1 VRIPAGVD
9 PHTHPLGDL
18 ATAGA
23 EARRGGTTTLV
34 AFTSPHPGES
44 PAAAFVRARDE
55 LLPQTDVRVQLHPA
69 VWEPERL
76 DAAQLAELARVGA
89 RAVKLYLAF
98 SELGM
103 QASDRTVYE
112 TLRDAT
118 RLGMLVRVHC
128 ENGGAVDAL
137 VDEQLAHGSTGVE
150 GFVRSRPPLVEEEAV
165 ERTLALARLADGP
178 VYLVHLTTAG
188 SIDLVRRARA
198 RGQVVWAEACTHHLV
213 LDDACYRRDDATRF
227 LVVPPLRARSDVD
240 ALWDAVADGTLDA
253 IGSDH
258 ATAPFTPPGETGDF
272 RSLPYGFR
280 GVGARMPLV
289 LSEGTRRGVPLE
301 RLCELLTTGPCR
313 AFGLDPPSETVEWDP
328 DREWTVAEGGPFDGL
343 PVRGAIAG

>member
-1 VRIPAGVD
+1 TTTKAPSSAKRRAIARPSPDAPPVTTATRFARTPGTALAYVRAHPDRRRPAHASARRPGDRRRRGAPRRDDDARRVHEPASGGVAGRGVREGARRAAAAD
-9 PHTHPLGDL
+9 RRSRAAAPGGLG
-18 ATAGA
+18 ARA
-23 EARRGGTTTLV
+23 ARRG
-34 AFTSPHPGES
+34 
-44 PAAAFVRARDE
+44 AAG
-55 LLPQTDVRVQLHPA
+55 
-69 VWEPERL
+69 
-76 DAAQLAELARVGA
+76 GA
-89 RAVKLYLAF
+89 RTRRRTRGEALPRI
-98 SELGM
+98 LG
-103 QASDRTVYE
+103 ARHAGIGSHGV
-112 TLRDAT
+112 RDAT

-301 RLCELLTTGPCR
+301 R
-313 AFGLDPPSETVEWDP
+313 
-328 DREWTVAEGGPFDGL
+328 
-343 PVRGAIAG
+343 